1 MLKTFD
7 ELCNEESLCE
17 YCDAE
22 PGWHS
27 TGGGDPYCCEGTWC
41 KEAYERYLDEI
52 ETTENIVKYASVVK
66 LTNKEEFNGNTT
78 KIRV

>member
-7 ELCNEESLCE
+7 ELCDEESLCE

-27 TGGGDPYCCEGTWC
+27 NGAGDPYCCEGAYC
-41 KEAYERYLDEI
+41 KEAYERYLDEN

-66 LTNKEEFNGNTT
+66 LANKEEFNGNTT
-78 KIRV
+78 KI